1 MSSFIDGSGRFVA
14 VPRRPRIADLSVV
27 PSPFLEGVFAP
38 LIESHPGTA
47 WRTVWET
54 NRGCPFK
61 CTFCDWGSAIAA
73 KVHRFELDRIHAEAE
88 WIARNGI
95 DYLFIGDAN
104 FGILPRDVEI
114 AEAVVAAAKRHGYPK
129 KVLVQQTKNAT
140 DRAYLTMKTIA
151 EGGLATEMNISIQ
164 TTTPEVLE
172 AIKRQNI
179 SLETYAE
186 LQRRFVHDGIPTFV
200 DMIVGLPAETL
211 QSFKESISSVIERG
225 QHHRVQFHNLTILPN
240 AEMGDPEYQRQYAL
254 KTVTCK
260 IVNNHASA
268 DAPPDGIYETQEL
281 VVSSSSYDEE
291 GWREMRSFSWL
302 TLLYHM
308 HHLLLPSILV
318 TWKLS
323 GLPIWRAIDALVQAD
338 PEQCP
343 TLAEMRRFCLDFAGR
358 MQGGGDEYVY
368 SEDWLDQFWTV
379 DEYLLIRLCLED
391 RLADLYA
398 EARETLMPLLPPAT
412 AELDPSEALGDAIR
426 LNEARMRHPLVRR
439 LRRRPLRPRRS
450 RVLRGRVAGRGAGAA
465 SRADLVRD
473 RAQAPA
479 GPRCLAPRHRPRPR
493 GGQAR
498 GGGRDSAVARG
509 GGGRTRR
516 VTMSEERNGTKA
528 RADGFARE
536 DSTHDDPFPFFA
548 QLRREDPLHRDGN
561 GLLRLTRY
569 DDIVAVFR
577 DDRLSANDERWQQYD
592 PIAETLGGSDS
603 PAARA
608 RRQWFLNLDDPEHRR
623 LRSGVASSSRPRAS
637 AAYRPAIQFA
647 VDHLLERLRGSN
659 EADLLE
665 SVIRPFPAGAVA
677 SAFGFPPDDWRPIV
691 AWIRDINRNFDR
703 MRTSRRSAQMNAG
716 GRRVRGVPRGED
728 RAAQPATTRSCGSC
742 AKPAAGASATT
753 S

>member
-1 MSSFIDGSGRFVA
+1 MSDAGPRDAVKVGFVQMNTAVDSSVYLPYSVALLQAYLQEHSPRPDRYEFEIPIIHRLAPGDAAATIGDAGIVGFSMYVWNANRTLAVARELKAARPDTLVVFGGPHVPDDAEEFLRAHPFIDVACHGEGEQTFFELAERYPDRSWEDVPSSSFVDGSGRFVA
-14 VPRRPRIADLSVV
+14 VPRRPRIADLSIV

-38 LIESHPGTA
+38 LMESHPGTS

-73 KVHRFELDRIHAEAE
+73 KVHKFELDRIHAEAE
-88 WIARNGI
+88 WIAANGI

-140 DRAYLTMKTIA
+140 DRAYLTMKAIS

-211 QSFKESISSVIERG
+211 PSFKESISSVVERG

-240 AEMGDPEYQRQYAL
+240 AEMGDPDYQRQYAL

-260 IVNNHASA
+260 IVNNHASV

-291 GWREMRSFSWL
+291 GWREMRSFAWL

-323 GLPIWRAIDALVQAD
+323 GLPIWRSIDALVQAD
-338 PEQCP
+338 PQQCP
-343 TLAEMRRFCLDFAGR
+343 TLAEMRAFCLDFAEK
-358 MQGGGDEYVY
+358 MQQGGDEYIY
-368 SEDWLDQFWTV
+368 SEDWLDQFWTI

-398 EARETLMPLLPPAT
+398 EARETLTPLLPPAT
-412 AELDPSEALGDAIR
+412 AELDPREALDDVIR
-426 LNEARMRHPLVRR
+426 LNEARMRHPLSDGRVVVECDHDVHAFCEAVLQGEEPV
-439 LRRRPLRPRRS
+439 LRREPVSYEIEHRRPP
-450 RVLRGRVAGRGAGAA
+450 
-465 SRADLVRD
+465 DLDAWLLGIVRD
-473 RAQAPA
+473 RAEDKLAEVVETQRAPA
-479 GPRCLAPRHRPRPR
+479 E
-493 GGQAR
+493 
-498 GGGRDSAVARG
+498 AV
-509 GGGRTRR
+509 
-516 VTMSEERNGTKA
+516 
-528 RADGFARE
+528 
-536 DSTHDDPFPFFA
+536 P
-548 QLRREDPLHRDGN
+548 
-561 GLLRLTRY
+561 
-569 DDIVAVFR
+569 
-577 DDRLSANDERWQQYD
+577 
-592 PIAETLGGSDS
+592 
-603 PAARA
+603 
-608 RRQWFLNLDDPEHRR
+608 
-623 LRSGVASSSRPRAS
+623 
-637 AAYRPAIQFA
+637 
-647 VDHLLERLRGSN
+647 
-659 EADLLE
+659 
-665 SVIRPFPAGAVA
+665 GA
-677 SAFGFPPDDWRPIV
+677 
-691 AWIRDINRNFDR
+691 
-703 MRTSRRSAQMNAG
+703 
-716 GRRVRGVPRGED
+716 
-728 RAAQPATTRSCGSC
+728 
-742 AKPAAGASATT
+742 
-753 S
+753 

>member
-1 MSSFIDGSGRFVA
+1 MASVSFIDASGQFVA

-38 LIESHPGTA
+38 LMESHPGTA

-73 KVHRFELDRIHAEAE
+73 KVHRFELDRIYAEAE
-88 WIARNGI
+88 WIASNGI

-281 VVSSSSYDEE
+281 VVSSSSFDEE

-308 HHLLLPSILV
+308 HHVLLPSILV

-426 LNEARMRHPLVRR
+426 LNEARMRHPLSDGRVVVHCDYDVHAFCEAVLQGEEPV
-439 LRRRPLRPRRS
+439 LRREPISYEIEHRRPP
-450 RVLRGRVAGRGAGAA
+450 
-465 SRADLVRD
+465 DLDAWLLGIVRD
-473 RAQAPA
+473 RAEDKLAEVVETQRRPPRRFQTGTAAGASSPRSRISSASSASGVDTCSSSASRHAARTSSHARSAPSSA
-479 GPRCLAPRHRPRPR
+479 RASRPRAARRGGRHARPRPR
-493 GGQAR
+493 RPPRRRR
-498 GGGRDSAVARG
+498 GRG
-509 GGGRTRR
+509 TTTRAPR
-516 VTMSEERNGTKA
+516 
-528 RADGFARE
+528 
-536 DSTHDDPFPFFA
+536 
-548 QLRREDPLHRDGN
+548 
-561 GLLRLTRY
+561 
-569 DDIVAVFR
+569 
-577 DDRLSANDERWQQYD
+577 
-592 PIAETLGGSDS
+592 
-603 PAARA
+603 AARA
-608 RRQWFLNLDDPEHRR
+608 VPRAPRRAARAAR
-623 LRSGVASSSRPRAS
+623 TARPRARS
-637 AAYRPAIQFA
+637 SPSSRVAPRRRPSP
-647 VDHLLERLRGSN
+647 RC
-659 EADLLE
+659 
-665 SVIRPFPAGAVA
+665 
-677 SAFGFPPDDWRPIV
+677 
-691 AWIRDINRNFDR
+691 
-703 MRTSRRSAQMNAG
+703 
-716 GRRVRGVPRGED
+716 RVR
-728 RAAQPATTRSCGSC
+728 
-742 AKPAAGASATT
+742 
-753 S
+753 